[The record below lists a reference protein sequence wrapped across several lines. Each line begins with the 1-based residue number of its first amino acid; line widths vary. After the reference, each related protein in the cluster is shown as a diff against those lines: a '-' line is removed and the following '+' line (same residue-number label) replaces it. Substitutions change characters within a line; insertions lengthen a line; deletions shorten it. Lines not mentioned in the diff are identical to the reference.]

1 MPLSEHEQRL
11 LDQIERQLYADD
23 PKFAAAVRSHD
34 VKSHLSRRIKR
45 FAALLVLGIV
55 ALVAGAVIHNVVVGV
70 AGFLVMLAAGLVIAR
85 SLQRLGRGETL
96 PRSAAEPRRRADRAD
111 RAGKGGRSDKGGRG
125 TTGPTGER
133 MTFRERAEE
142 RFRRRFEDPDR

>member
-1 MPLSEHEQRL
+1 VPLSEHEQRL

-55 ALVAGAVIHNVVVGV
+55 ALVAGAVIHNAIVGV

-96 PRSAAEPRRRADRAD
+96 PRSAVEPRRRRGDKSTKG
-111 RAGKGGRSDKGGRG
+111 GKG
-125 TTGPTGER
+125 PQGER
-133 MTFRERAEE
+133 MSFRERAEE

>member
-96 PRSAAEPRRRADRAD
+96 PRSAAEPRRRRAD
-111 RAGKGGRSDKGGRG
+111 KAGKAGKGGSA
-125 TTGPTGER
+125 TGPTGER

>member
-23 PKFAAAVRSHD
+23 PKFASTVRAHD
-34 VKSHLSRRIKR
+34 LKSHLGRRVKR

-55 ALVAGAVIHNVVVGV
+55 ALVAGAVLPNVVVGV

-85 SLQRLGRGETL
+85 TLQRLSRGDSYQ
-96 PRSAAEPRRRADRAD
+96 PNVRRDRRRR
-111 RAGKGGRSDKGGRG
+111 GGGPR
-125 TTGPTGER
+125 TTL
-133 MTFRERAEE
+133 RERAEE
-142 RFRRRFEDPDR
+142 RFRRRFEDDDR